1 MAKLIEATY
10 GDALF
15 ELAVQESKVDALY
28 EEAQAVIEAFKN
40 NEELGKLL
48 NHPKVEKEE
57 KEEVIKNI
65 FSKFVSDDMTGLL
78 VIMVSKDRQN
88 NVVATLEYF
97 LNKVLEYKK
106 IGIAYVSTAK
116 PLTETQKKAVVS
128 KLLATTNYVD
138 FQMNYSIDESLIG
151 GMVIRIGD
159 RVVDSSIKHKIDELA
174 KDLRK
179 VSLPN

>member
-28 EEAQAVIEAFKN
+28 DEAKVVIDAFKN

-57 KEEVIKNI
+57 KEKVIKNI
-65 FSKFVSDDMTGLL
+65 FSQFVSDDLTGLL

-88 NVVATLEYF
+88 NVVTTLEYF
-97 LNKVLEYKK
+97 LDKVLEYKK

-128 KLLATTNYVD
+128 KLLETTDYVD

-159 RVVDSSIKHKIDELA
+159 RVVDSSIKHKIEELA

-179 VSLPN
+179 LSLPG

>member
-15 ELAVQESKVDALY
+15 ELAVQESKVDALF
-28 EEAQAVIEAFKN
+28 EEAKAVMDAFRE

-57 KEEVIKNI
+57 KETVIKNI

-78 VIMVSKDRQN
+78 VIMVAKDRQN
-88 NVVATLEYF
+88 NIIDALEYF
-97 LNKVLEYKK
+97 VSRVLEYKK
-106 IGIAYVSTAK
+106 IGIAYVCTAK
-116 PLTETQKKAVVS
+116 ELTESQKKAVVS
-128 KLLATTNYVD
+128 KLLETTEYKD
-138 FQMNYSIDESLIG
+138 FQMNYTIDESLIG

-159 RVVDSSIKHKIDELA
+159 RVVDSSIQTKLA
-174 KDLRK
+174 KLTK
-179 VSLPN
+179 ELSNVSVS